1 MELLTEECD
10 KNWVKLAENEK
21 FEEHMT
27 TGTNSQH
34 WPSQVSVLT

>member
-21 FEEHMT
+21 LKNTWLLVPIVNIDRVEYQ
-27 TGTNSQH
+27 S
-34 WPSQVSVLT
+34 